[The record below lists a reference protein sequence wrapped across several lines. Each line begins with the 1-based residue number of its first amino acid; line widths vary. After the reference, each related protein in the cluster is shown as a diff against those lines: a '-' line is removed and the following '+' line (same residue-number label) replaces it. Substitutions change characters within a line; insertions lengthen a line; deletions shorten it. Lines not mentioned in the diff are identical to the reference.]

1 MLNCDKTY
9 FMQFAATDQEISM
22 QVLFGDRRIA
32 TAQIKFLGLTH
43 YFRNLEA
50 LYY

>member
-9 FMQFAATDQEISM
+9 FMQFGTTDQEISM
-22 QVLFGDRRIA
+22 QVLFGDRIA
-32 TAQIKFLGLTH
+32 TAQSLKFFGLTH
-43 YFRNLEA
+43 YFRNFEA